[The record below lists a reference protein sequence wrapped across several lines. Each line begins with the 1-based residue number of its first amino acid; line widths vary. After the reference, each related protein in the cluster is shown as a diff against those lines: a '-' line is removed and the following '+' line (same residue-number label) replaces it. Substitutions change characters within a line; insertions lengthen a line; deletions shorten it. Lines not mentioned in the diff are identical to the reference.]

1 MQLYLVILLAKHL
14 TNAHTVR
21 GGKGRERRG
30 LWGSA
35 SRGDLPRNQTANETV
50 MRSRVSSGMGC
61 SAAAGRG
68 DEEGH
73 SFTHAKR
80 TMSRPIL
87 EAG

>member
-1 MQLYLVILLAKHL
+1 MP
-14 TNAHTVR
+14 TPCEE
-21 GGKGRERRG
+21 GRE
-30 LWGSA
+30 GSA
-35 SRGDLPRNQTANETV
+35 GESVGLCLERRSGSRNQTANETA

-61 SAAAGRG
+61 SAGCWAG

-80 TMSRPIL
+80 TMSRSIL